1 MSIYSYLLSSFPTIC
16 VALMVLSL
24 WSTSHYWRTLSVS
37 WLATLSVGHYYLHY
51 DEDLTT
57 GQLIW
62 SCSLSITLLMWSLLL
77 TPFQLLLTA
86 AEDRRPTAVSK
97 VLWDPELFGVKKFAI
112 KAEYV
117 APFMRATT

>member
-1 MSIYSYLLSSFPTIC
+1 MDLYTYLLSFFPTIC

-37 WLATLSVGHYYLHY
+37 WLATLSIGHHYLAH
-51 DEDLTT
+51 DEELTT
-57 GQLIW
+57 GQNVWL
-62 SCSLSITLLMWSLLL
+62 CSLSITLLMWSLLL

-86 AEDRRPTAVSK
+86 AEDRKPTAVSK

-112 KAEYV
+112 KAE
-117 APFMRATT
+117 